1 MNKNLIRLSAGFII
15 LCGLA
20 YLSHQVFVQP
30 AGDAKSATAAA
41 GDAKSATAGPLGGR
55 RGYVVYPD
63 PNTEKE
69 LKLDY
74 PTFAGNFAN
83 DVTVIPLPPHFPGK
97 VLLRMLPGKAK
108 EIEISLNDLRC
119 VGPVHVAL
127 LRINDRAPLATG
139 VLNPKQAKLSVPLS
153 DGQVPPLLA
162 ELYMDEKAQNNFWC
176 GVALRWVQ

>member
-1 MNKNLIRLSAGFII
+1 MNKTLIRLGAGFVI

-20 YLSHQVFVQP
+20 YLGHQVFVQP
-30 AGDAKSATAAA
+30 AGEVFAQPA
-41 GDAKSATAGPLGGR
+41 GNAESATAGPLGGP

-63 PNTEKE
+63 RNTEKE

-83 DVTVIPLPPHFPGK
+83 DVTVTPLPPHFPGK

-127 LRINDRAPLATG
+127 LRINDRAPLVTG
-139 VLNPKQAKLSVPLS
+139 ILDPKQAKLSVPFG

-176 GVALRWVQ
+176 GVTLRWVQ

>member
-1 MNKNLIRLSAGFII
+1 MNKNLIRLGASFFI

-20 YLSHQVFVQP
+20 YLGHELFVQP
-30 AGDAKSATAAA
+30 AGDAE
-41 GDAKSATAGPLGGR
+41 GATAGAPGGR

-63 PNTEKE
+63 RNTEKE

-74 PTFAGNFAN
+74 PTFAGNFDN
-83 DVTVIPLPPHFPGK
+83 GVTVTPLPPHVPGK
-97 VLLRMLPGKAK
+97 VLLRMLPGKVK

-119 VGPVHVAL
+119 VGPVHVGL

-139 VLNPKQAKLSVPLS
+139 ILDPKQAKLSVPFS

-162 ELYMDEKAQNNFWC
+162 EIYMDEKAQNNYWC
-176 GVALRWVQ
+176 GVVLRWVQ

>member
-1 MNKNLIRLSAGFII
+1 MNKNLIRLGAGFVI

-20 YLSHQVFVQP
+20 YLGHEVFVQP
-30 AGDAKSATAAA
+30 AGDVEGARAE
-41 GDAKSATAGPLGGR
+41 SATAGPLGGR

-63 PNTEKE
+63 RNTEKE

-74 PTFAGNFAN
+74 PTFAGNFADN
-83 DVTVIPLPPHFPGK
+83 VTVTPLPPHFPGK

-108 EIEISLNDLRC
+108 EIEISLTDLQC

-127 LRINDRAPLATG
+127 LRINDRAPVATG
-139 VLNPKQAKLSVPLS
+139 VLDPKQAKLSVPFS
-153 DGQVPPLLA
+153 DGQVPAMLA
-162 ELYMDEKAQNNFWC
+162 ELYMDEKAENNYWC